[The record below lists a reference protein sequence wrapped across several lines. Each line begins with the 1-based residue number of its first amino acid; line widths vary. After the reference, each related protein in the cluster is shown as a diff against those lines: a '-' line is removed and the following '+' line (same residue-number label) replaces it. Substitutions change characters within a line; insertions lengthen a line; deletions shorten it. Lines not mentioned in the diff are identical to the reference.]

1 MSIPSDIGM
10 TTRAQDGEQ
19 DRRLREMN
27 DALLASSIRQQELT
41 EEARRAEARLEVMVA
56 ELQHRTRNL
65 IAVVSVIAN
74 RTMARTG
81 PTEAFRTQFNA
92 RLAALSRVQG
102 LLSRADIEP
111 ITMEALIRMELD
123 ALGADATDDRI
134 TLAGPSVVIHDSIV
148 QTMALAIHELA
159 TNARKH
165 GALAAEHGVLKV
177 TWAVRQMDD
186 VTSMLALEWVE
197 QGIVHAPHEE
207 GDTREG
213 YGRELIE
220 RALPYTLDAKTSF
233 ELNHEGL
240 RCTIDLPLTDR
251 NRPEDQR

>member
-1 MSIPSDIGM
+1 MTPS
-10 TTRAQDGEQ
+10 AQDGEHDQ
-19 DRRLREMN
+19 LLRDMN
-27 DALLASSIRQQELT
+27 DALLASSVRQQELT
-41 EEARRAEARLEVMVA
+41 EKAQQAEARLEVMVA

-65 IAVVSVIAN
+65 IAVVSAIAN

-102 LLSRADIEP
+102 LLSRTDIEP
-111 ITMEALIRMELD
+111 ITIGALLRMELD
-123 ALGADATDDRI
+123 ALGADASDNRI
-134 TLAGPSVVIHDSIV
+134 TLVGPSVILRDTIV

-165 GALAAEHGVLKV
+165 GALAADGRALKV
-177 TWAVRQMDD
+177 TWAVRQVDGA
-186 VTSMLALEWVE
+186 TSSLALEWVE
-197 QGIVHAPHEE
+197 EGVGRAPKEE
-207 GDTREG
+207 GATRKG

-220 RALPYTLDAKTSF
+220 RALPYALNATTSF
-233 ELNHEGL
+233 ELNNDGL

-251 NRPEDQR
+251 NLSGDRG